1 MKKRLRVIA
10 TISGLFVVFL
20 FVFNTSNTSKKVEAL
35 SQNMNMDISKGKL
48 ISYKQEGF
56 VDIETFAKIEYPLY
70 DFNGYLNEQTWK
82 ECPLEPALLQDLRML
97 LEREDFNEI
106 TIENGYYKVIE
117 KDVSLLK
124 VMIYDTNKEILYYYY
139 VR

>member
-1 MKKRLRVIA
+1 MTVRVFFVMLI
-10 TISGLFVVFL
+10 ILQVFMWGCSGV
-20 FVFNTSNTSKKVEAL
+20 
-35 SQNMNMDISKGKL
+35 
-48 ISYKQEGF
+48 
-56 VDIETFAKIEYPLY
+56 
-70 DFNGYLNEQTWK
+70 
-82 ECPLEPALLQDLRML
+82 LL
-97 LEREDFNEI
+97 EDFNEI